1 MSFGT
6 TTYFYDRNN
15 YKGCQQL
22 QLWDNKILIDLQKY
36 TLKGLNLRAILYF
49 SKQVPTQLKNN
60 LSFNVSLS

>member
-22 QLWDNKILIDLQKY
+22 QLWDNKILVINRSAEVYIKRTKFESNTLLQ
-36 TLKGLNLRAILYF
+36 
-49 SKQVPTQLKNN
+49 
-60 LSFNVSLS
+60 